1 MADDKVQINSLEAGR
16 AACDQVKSAAQKLDV
31 IRSTASSAFSILPQ
45 INPDMGSK
53 FISELTQSL
62 DDIYNF
68 LNGNIYPAG
77 ESYFQNDNSEE
88 TETPEKT
95 KTSGGNNSGGRNNTG
110 GGSSVTPT
118 PDPTPDTTPETIPE
132 TIPETTPELIPA
144 TTQLEKIDTTS
155 LEELGISDLNGVID
169 DIIDLAQMENKTV
182 DELLADDEYSDK
194 IKETLL
200 NSPYVPQEFKDLITD
215 MDSSVVRLL
224 LDYILK
230 GNCPEVFDLNTLNL
244 GIMYS
249 YLEGIAEA
257 NNISVQE
264 LLEKSENSQLLKD
277 SLSQLDNVIDLVKG
291 WELLDPENFQEQLR
305 DFYLGD
311 VSEEFPNVD
320 VVATRAYV
328 DYLSEECDVYYE
340 EFLNDTSYAET
351 LKEGAVQFG
360 RSLTF
365 FKATSFFSDEG
376 MQSNV
381 NSLYDGTNYK
391 AFGMDKDEI
400 TSFKSEID
408 SVASQNNTTADKL
421 LSDSQYA
428 DTVKDTLQKSSSAK
442 GVGSI
447 YKNADSTVS
456 QTVAKNLYNTSF
468 DEVSPQQKELDELA
482 KKAAE
487 TSSSGEV
494 KENDKNNS

>member
-31 IRSTASSAFSILPQ
+31 IRSTAASAFSILPQ

-88 TETPEKT
+88 QETPVT
-95 KTSGGNNSGGRNNTG
+95 PRGGGGGTSGGGTTS
-110 GGSSVTPT
+110 GGSSVTPV
-118 PDPTPDTTPETIPE
+118 PEETPDTTPETIPE
-132 TIPETTPELIPA
+132 TIPETTPEVIPA
-144 TTQLEKIDTTS
+144 TTQLDKLDTTS
-155 LEELGISDLNGVID
+155 LEKLELSDLNGVVD
-169 DIIDLAQMENKTV
+169 DVIDLAQMENKKV
-182 DELLADDEYSDK
+182 DELLADDLNSDK
-194 IKETLL
+194 IKEMLL
-200 NSPYVPQEFKDLITD
+200 SSPYVPQEFKDLITD
-215 MDSSVVRLL
+215 LDSSVVRLL

-230 GNCPEVFDLNTLNL
+230 GNSPEIFDLNTLNL

-257 NNISVQE
+257 NNISLKG
-264 LLEKSENSQLLKD
+264 LLEKPENSQLLRD
-277 SLSQLDNVIDLVKG
+277 TLSQFDNVIDLIKG
-291 WELLDPENFQEQLR
+291 WELLDPEDFQSQLK

-311 VSEEFPNVD
+311 VSEEFPSED
-320 VVATRAYV
+320 IAATRAYV

-340 EFLNDTSYAET
+340 DFLNDTSYAET
-351 LKEGAVQFG
+351 LKEGAIQFG
-360 RSLTF
+360 KSLTF
-365 FKATSFFSDEG
+365 FKTTSFFSDEG
-376 MQSNV
+376 MQSNI

-391 AFGMDKDEI
+391 AFGMDEEEV
-400 TSFKSEID
+400 TAFKSEMD
-408 SVASQNNTTADKL
+408 SVASENNTTVDKL
-421 LSDSQYA
+421 LSESQYA
-428 DTVKDTLQKSSSAK
+428 DVVKDALQKSTSAK

-447 YKNADSTVS
+447 YKKSDSTVS
-456 QTVAKNLYNTSF
+456 QTVAKNLYNTSY
-468 DEVSPQQKELDELA
+468 EPSPQQKELDELA

-487 TSSSGEV
+487 AEKAATTEETSNSGEV
-494 KENDKNNS
+494 K